1 MLSGGTRQMKIVV
14 STGERPGRT
23 NLLQYNP
30 DLIEVRLDLLRGDLP
45 GVVQEWYA
53 KTEIP
58 LILTLRS
65 EQEGGAFSGS
75 SDHWIETITPL
86 LPYATYI
93 DIEQRFSSHARYIRE
108 QGVNVIASYHMKRMP
123 SIQELAAIDD
133 ALREYGD
140 IPKIVVTPSDE
151 HDMIIF
157 LSFTLHAKKPVIT
170 SIMGEQYRHMRPILP
185 LFGSG
190 WIFGHAGYAT
200 AAGQYHISDLREMYA
215 RLLAGNRTA
224 NNQQ

>member
-108 QGVNVIASYHMKRMP
+108 QGVNLVASNHMKRMP

-133 ALREYGD
+133 TLRNYGD

-151 HDMIIF
+151 HDIIMF
-157 LSFTLHAKKPVIT
+157 LSYTLHAEKPVIT
-170 SIMGEQYRHMRPILP
+170 SIMGEEYRHMRPILP
-185 LFGSG
+185 LFGSE
-190 WIFGHAGYAT
+190 WIFAHAGNAT
-200 AAGQYHISDLREMYA
+200 AAGQYHIRDLREIYA
-215 RLLAGNRTA
+215 RLMPGTEG
-224 NNQQ
+224 

>member
-1 MLSGGTRQMKIVV
+1 MKIVV

>member
-1 MLSGGTRQMKIVV
+1 MLSGGTRKMKIVV
-14 STGERPGRT
+14 STGKRPGET

-30 DLIEVRLDLLRGDLP
+30 DLIEVRLDLVRGDIP
-45 GVVQEWYA
+45 GTVQEWYT

-75 SDHWIETITPL
+75 SDRWIEMVAPL
-86 LPYATYI
+86 LPYASYI
-93 DIEQRFSSHARYIRE
+93 DIEQQFSTHARSVRE
-108 QGVNVIASYHMKRMP
+108 QGTGIIASYHMKRMP

-133 ALREYGD
+133 SLREYGD

-157 LSFTLHAKKPVIT
+157 LSFTLHATKPVIT
-170 SIMGEQYRHMRPILP
+170 SIMGEQFRHMRPVLP
-185 LFGSG
+185 LFGSE
-190 WIFGHAGYAT
+190 WIFAHAGEPT
-200 AAGQYHISDLREMYA
+200 AVGQYHISDLREIYS
-215 RLLAGNRTA
+215 RLLGVNGAV

>member
-1 MLSGGTRQMKIVV
+1 MLSGGTRKMKIVV
-14 STGERPGRT
+14 STGERPVET

-30 DLIEVRLDLLRGDLP
+30 DLIEVRLDLLRGDVP
-45 GVVQEWYA
+45 GTVQEWYT

-65 EQEGGAFSGS
+65 EQEGGSFSGS
-75 SDHWIETITPL
+75 SDSWIETIMPL

-93 DIEQRFSSHARYIRE
+93 DIEQQYSSHARFIRE
-108 QGVNVIASYHMKRMP
+108 RGIGIIASYHMKRMP

-157 LSFTLHAKKPVIT
+157 LSFTLHATKPVIT
-170 SIMGEQYRHMRPILP
+170 SVMGERFRHMRPVIP
-185 LFGSG
+185 FFGSE
-190 WIFGHAGYAT
+190 WIFAHAGEPT
-200 AAGQYHISDLREMYA
+200 AAGQYHISDLREIYS
-215 RLLAGNRTA
+215 RLLAGNGA
-224 NNQQ
+224 VNNQQ